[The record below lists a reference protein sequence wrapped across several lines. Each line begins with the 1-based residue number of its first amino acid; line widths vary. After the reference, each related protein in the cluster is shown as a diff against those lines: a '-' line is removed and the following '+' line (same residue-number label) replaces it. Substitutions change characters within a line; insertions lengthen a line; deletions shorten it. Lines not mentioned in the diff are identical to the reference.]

1 MPVPGPPPED
11 EAERYDGL
19 ISIHVHAASNV
30 SLACLG
36 NIHQY
41 QISIDISNNMLVA
54 WTLNNECV
62 YLVI

>member
-1 MPVPGPPPED
+1 MPVPGPLPED
-11 EAERYDGL
+11 EAERYDGLNIYDGL

-41 QISIDISNNMLVA
+41 QISRHIEQYACCLDI
-54 WTLNNECV
+54 E
-62 YLVI
+62 